1 MQRET
6 RKYKQLSK
14 RINNVDTEMKIHE
27 KPRRDK
33 HKTSSKEIKDKINT

>member
-1 MQRET
+1 M
-6 RKYKQLSK
+6 L
-14 RINNVDTEMKIHE
+14 DTEMKIRE